1 MSEKRSRRRPDIELT
16 ASVKADGLRFREVPK
31 TEVRF
36 FGEPGHESESG
47 SRRTNLP
54 EAVEPDVTYR
64 DIQVD
69 HRLAASDAAE
79 RDGT

>member
-16 ASVKADGLRFREVPK
+16 ASVEADGLRFREVPE

-47 SRRTNLP
+47 SRRANLP
-54 EAVEPDVTYR
+54 EGAEPDVTYR

-69 HRLAASDAAE
+69 YRLATRLAE
-79 RDGT
+79 PKT

>member
-31 TEVRF
+31 TAVRF

-47 SRRTNLP
+47 SRWTNLP

-64 DIQVD
+64 DVQVEY
-69 HRLAASDAAE
+69 RLATRLAE
-79 RDGT
+79 PKP

>member
-36 FGEPGHESESG
+36 FGEPGYESESG

-64 DIQVD
+64 DIQVEY
-69 HRLAASDAAE
+69 RLATRLAE
-79 RDGT
+79 PKP